1 MHFEKRTEKVLKRVN
16 YTKYLVALPSD
27 DVPNAQNRALKKRK
41 LDSNPRYGL
50 DYISLCYYDIH
61 KKRPYN
67 EIL

>member
-16 YTKYLVALPSD
+16 YIKRLVALPSD
-27 DVPNAQNRALKKRK
+27 DVPNAQNRALKKQK

-50 DYISLCYYDIH
+50 DYTSLCYDIH

-67 EIL
+67 GIL

>member
-50 DYISLCYYDIH
+50 GYTSLCYYDIH

-67 EIL
+67 RIL